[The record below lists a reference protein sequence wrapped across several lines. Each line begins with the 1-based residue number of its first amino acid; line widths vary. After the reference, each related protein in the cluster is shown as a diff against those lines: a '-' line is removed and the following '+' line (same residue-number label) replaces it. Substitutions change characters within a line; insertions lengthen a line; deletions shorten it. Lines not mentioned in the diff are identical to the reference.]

1 MCLTVKL
8 CVIHG
13 AYDHQ
18 RLLIVGES
26 VFLEKVKNMLT
37 RANVGFVQTIGYTQ
51 LWNDWKTWWESRRN
65 WGGHTSKTAINMTR
79 VVKNIPVYPHH
90 VDAHPDLCV
99 AFPGLIKYI
108 YIYACMHVCTYIY
121 IYVYVY
127 ICICIYMYMYIY
139 VYVYVYIYIHM
150 YMCIHMHIY
159 IYRHIYILYTHIH
172 LFHWN
177 FPSQS
182 MSKSTNL
189 NQAKTQGRS
198 PGCTKVHV
206 RTISWNNPSSGKWI
220 PQGQAWVESPKNGCH
235 FLQISKSKM
244 ECLRENPAW
253 QWVDIQ
259 HFCCYK

>member
-108 YIYACMHVCTYIY
+108 YICMHACMYIY
-121 IYVYVY
+121 
-127 ICICIYMYMYIY
+127 IYMYMYIY
-139 VYVYVYIYIHM
+139 VYVYVYIYIYTYVYVHT
-150 YMCIHMHIY
+150 YAYIY
-159 IYRHIYILYTHIH
+159 IDIYTYYIHTYTYFIGISH
-172 LFHWN
+172 
-177 FPSQS
+177 PQS